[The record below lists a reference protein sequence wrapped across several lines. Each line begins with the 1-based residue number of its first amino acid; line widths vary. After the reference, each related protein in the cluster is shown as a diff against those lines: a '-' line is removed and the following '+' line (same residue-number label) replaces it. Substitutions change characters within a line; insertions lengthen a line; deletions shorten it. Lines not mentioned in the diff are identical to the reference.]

1 MNKDS
6 DMLRLRAYAK
16 INLTLDVGG
25 LRPDGFHEVNMLVQ
39 SIGLYDNLVLTKREK
54 GISLT
59 TNLGYL
65 PNDERNLAHQAATL
79 FFSETGIAGGVN
91 IEIRKGIP
99 VAAGLAGGSTDA
111 AAVLKGLN
119 RLYKAGLSRDE
130 LMTLGAKLG
139 SDIPCCILGGTCLAT
154 GRGEIVRRVEA
165 MPEAF
170 VLLVKP
176 IFSVSTPA
184 AYKAFDSE
192 VIEHHPDNAK
202 MRAAFRENNLEKV
215 GAEMMN
221 LLEPG
226 VFREHPEL
234 AEMKAAIKACGAE
247 GAMMS
252 GSGPTVY
259 GLFSTREAAEQA
271 KVALREQF
279 PELAVARVTEL
290 YRPGNKVT
298 ANSQQLMANS

>member
-1 MNKDS
+1 MNKES

-79 FFSETGIAGGVN
+79 FFTETGIPGGVN

-130 LMTLGAKLG
+130 LMTLGARLG
-139 SDIPCCILGGTCLAT
+139 SDIPCCILGGTALAT
-154 GRGEIVRRVEA
+154 GRGEIVHRVEA

-184 AYKAFDSE
+184 AYKAFDGE
-192 VIEHHPDNAK
+192 TVTEHPDNAK
-202 MRAAFRENNLEKV
+202 MRAAFRDGSLARV
-215 GAEMMN
+215 GAGMMN

-234 AEMKAAIKACGAE
+234 ADMKAAILRAGAA
-247 GAMMS
+247 GALMS

-259 GLFSTREAAEQA
+259 GLFEKREEAERA
-271 KVALREQF
+271 KLLLREEF
-279 PELAVARVTEL
+279 PELALARVTEL
-290 YRPGNKVT
+290 FRPGNRIASGKT
-298 ANSQQLMANS
+298 ANS